1 MDTKE
6 YTENSKLLARVIIDA
21 YQKPADQFDDLEEQV
36 IGAFTFGC
44 HRMFSMQEA
53 QVQEWQ
59 SKVAMVEL
67 LHDVFGFEMEMAGN
81 ALAYFVDCLDPKFS
95 ETMHNVIV
103 CGADAY
109 RLLGQ
114 PDELGAAIKKI
125 VAIMSD
131 KLEATDEE

>member
-1 MDTKE
+1 MDTRE

-21 YQKPADQFDDLEEQV
+21 YQKPAGQFDDLEEQV
-36 IGAFTFGC
+36 IGAFVFGC

-53 QVQEWQ
+53 RVQEWQ

-67 LHDVFGFEMEMAGN
+67 LHDVFGFDMEVAGN

-95 ETMHNVIV
+95 ETMHNVIL

-109 RLLGQ
+109 PLLSD
-114 PDELGAAIKKI
+114 PEELGAALRKI
-125 VAIMSD
+125 VVIMSE
-131 KLEATDEE
+131 KLEVTDE

>member
-6 YTENSKLLARVIIDA
+6 YSENSKLLARVIIDA
-21 YQKPADQFDDLEEQV
+21 YQKPAEQFDDLEEQV

-44 HRMFSMQEA
+44 HRIFSMQEA
-53 QVQEWQ
+53 RVQEWQ

-67 LHDVFGFEMEMAGN
+67 LHDVFGFGMEMAGN

-109 RLLGQ
+109 PLLSE
-114 PDELGAAIKKI
+114 PE
-125 VAIMSD
+125 
-131 KLEATDEE
+131 

>member
-6 YTENSKLLARVIIDA
+6 YTENSKLLARGIIDA
-21 YQKPADQFDDLEEQV
+21 YQKPAEQFDDLEEQV

-44 HRMFSMQEA
+44 HRMFSMEEA

-59 SKVAMVEL
+59 SKLAMIEL
-67 LHDVFGFEMEMAGN
+67 LHDVFGFEWEIAGN
-81 ALAYFVDCLDPKFS
+81 ALEYFVDCIDPKFS
-95 ETMHNVIV
+95 QAMHNVIV

-114 PDELGAAIKKI
+114 PDELGTAIKKI
-125 VAIMSD
+125 VAVMAD
-131 KLEATDEE
+131 KLEVTEE